1 MKHKIIESKSGN
13 IAIIDSNEILIKTVQ
28 DALDL
33 LMNFYYNDCNTIML
47 NEKNFVPE
55 FFDLKSKLAGEM
67 LQKFSTY
74 QCRMAIVGDF
84 SNVQSKSLNDFIY
97 ESNKTGRIVFAGNEE
112 AAMKLLKP

>member
-1 MKHKIIESKSGN
+1 MNFSIFESKSGN
-13 IAIIDSNEILIKTVQ
+13 IAIIESNQILIKSVQ

-33 LMNFYYNDCNTIML
+33 LMNFYYNDCNTIL
-47 NEKNFVPE
+47 LKKENFAPE
-55 FFDLKSKLAGEM
+55 FFDLKTKLAGEI

-97 ESNKTGRIVFAGNEE
+97 ESNKVGRIVFAETEE
-112 AAMKLLKP
+112 TAIKLLKP